1 MIDILLDGL
10 EKIGVADSGRKAAA
24 LKLYISEILDFN
36 PTLKLVGDKDEED
49 IIIRHIL
56 DSAVGYSLFL
66 EYTKEGD
73 IIADLGSGSGLPG
86 IVLAILLEDRN
97 FVLVERMKR
106 RVGFLR
112 GVVARLKLDNV
123 RIEEND
129 IKDIGEKYNALTCR
143 AFHPLSDIA
152 KESVKLLDSSGY
164 ALMYKGQRKSV
175 DRELEQLSANGYTF
189 NANIERLDV
198 PYLNEERVMCVL
210 SGWRKK

>member
-10 EKIGVADSGRKAAA
+10 KKLGIGECEGKARILNA
-24 LKLYISEILDFN
+24 YIDEIMLFN
-36 PTLKLVGDKDEED
+36 PSLKLVGSTERDD

-56 DSAVGYSLFL
+56 DSAAGYRLFF
-66 EYTKEGD
+66 EYTKKGD

-86 IVLAILLEDRN
+86 VVLAILLNDRG

-123 RIEEND
+123 RIEEKD

-152 KESVKLLDSSGY
+152 KDSIKLLEPSGY
-164 ALMYKGQRKSV
+164 ALMYKGQRKSI
-175 DRELEQLSANGYTF
+175 DKELGELSANGYIF
-189 NANIERLDV
+189 DSLLEWLDV
-198 PYLNEERVMCVL
+198 PYLNEERNMCVL